1 MTIDDQ
7 IRNEKLQH
15 DINKE
20 AAKISTLS
28 SGKIHKYEYL
38 TGKDILPSDQQQII
52 DQAKFTCSL
61 LEKAFE
67 KQINTIEDQGEKQI
81 LAVQDQGQ
89 VKAIKKD
96 ASDDEDIPQ
105 ISKQKDL
112 FNDLADKRLNEISQ
126 LDERV
131 DPDDLIYRYRGNTSS
146 REFNKYDNALDLID
160 KI

>member
-20 AAKISTLS
+20 AAKISALS
-28 SGKIHKYEYL
+28 SGKIHKNEYL

-105 ISKQKDL
+105 ISKQKEL
-112 FNDLADKRLNEISQ
+112 LNDLADKRLNEISE

-131 DPDDLIYRYRGNTSS
+131 NPDDLIYRYRGNASS